1 MSKSDKLLEG
11 AVRAIKGT
19 GGSYKT
25 QYNHIQE
32 ATRFV
37 EQLRDLGYGV
47 QRWNNLSLRHV
58 GEVVD
63 SWKERGLAPAT
74 IKEYMS
80 GVRTCARFFGN
91 DRVANSNNARFGI
104 ENRTYISNQNK
115 ATPAELYQQA
125 VDRLKSSMDIRDHA
139 VAAQLQLQREL
150 GLRVEESTKFSP
162 ARDILKDGRAHISA
176 GTKGGRERMLPSEV
190 VQSPGAQTAI
200 KYADQVRAE
209 LGNKRNT
216 IPSTMSE
223 RQYRN
228 YYSKAVSGAGL
239 TRANGGTSHGNR
251 HAWAQDRYRS
261 LTGFNARV
269 EFKTREEFVA
279 AATSVAGPEW
289 AKIDQDARLQIK
301 SELGHGP
308 DRDDVVSQ
316 YLGSGSS

>member
-1 MSKSDKLLEG
+1 MGDRLMTG
-11 AVRAIKGT
+11 VFRAVHGS
-19 GGSYKT
+19 GGSHKT

-47 QRWNNLSLRHV
+47 QKWDNLTMRHV
-58 GEVVD
+58 AEVVD

-80 GVRTCARFFGN
+80 GVRTCASFFGN
-91 DRVANSNNARFGI
+91 ERIANSNNAQFGI
-104 ENRTYISNQNK
+104 ENRTYISNTDK
-115 ATPAELYQQA
+115 STPAELYQQA
-125 VDRLKSSMDIRDHA
+125 VDRLRSSMDIRDHA

-162 ARDILKDGRAHISA
+162 ARDVLADGRAYISA
-176 GTKGGRERMLPSEV
+176 GTKGGRERMLPAEV
-190 VQSPGAQTAI
+190 VQSPGAQAAI

-216 IPSTMSE
+216 IPATMSE
-223 RQYRN
+223 RQYRS
-228 YYSKAVSGAGL
+228 YYSRAVRDAGL
-239 TRANGGTSHGNR
+239 TRSNGGTSHGNR
-251 HAWAQDRYRS
+251 HAWAQNRYRS
-261 LTGFNARV
+261 LTGFSARV

-279 AATSVAGPEW
+279 AAQSTAGPEW